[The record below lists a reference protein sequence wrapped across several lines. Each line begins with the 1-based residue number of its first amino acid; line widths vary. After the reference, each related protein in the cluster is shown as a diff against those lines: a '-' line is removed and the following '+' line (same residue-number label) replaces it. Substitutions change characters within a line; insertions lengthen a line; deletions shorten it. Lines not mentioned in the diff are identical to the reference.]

1 MGELRMPSLGADME
15 AGTLVAWHVRP
26 GDAVER
32 GAVVADVETEKG
44 IVEIEMWE
52 RGVVATLDVQ
62 PGTRVPVGTVLA
74 TTTPATAAPASL
86 PAAQAAAPAAPPPT
100 PVASPAPAPV
110 ASSPPGRLLATPGA
124 RQLAR
129 ERGLDLGA
137 ITGTGPHGSITRG
150 DVERAPGVAGAVP
163 PPPAAPEPQAA
174 VPAPRA
180 TPDGSAMRRAIA
192 AAMTRSKREIP
203 HYYLHA
209 DLDVEA
215 AARWL
220 ETANAARGVT
230 GRILFAAL
238 LLKATALAARE
249 VREVNGHWIDG
260 ELRPSAHVHLGVAVS
275 LRRGGLVAPAIHD
288 VDDKPLDVLQA
299 ALVDVVARARAGHLR
314 SSEMTDGTLTV
325 TNLGDLGVDGVFGV
339 IHPPQ
344 VALVGFGRVA
354 ERPWAERGMLGVR
367 RVVTATLS
375 ADHRASDGH
384 RGGTFLAAIGRL
396 LAEPEKL

>member
-32 GAVVADVETEKG
+32 GAVVADVETDKG

-74 TTTPATAAPASL
+74 TTTTIATAAP
-86 PAAQAAAPAAPPPT
+86 PAAAPLPAPQ
-100 PVASPAPAPV
+100 APAP
-110 ASSPPGRLLATPGA
+110 GRTRATPGA

-150 DVERAPGVAGAVP
+150 DVERAPGMAGAVP
-163 PPPAAPEPQAA
+163 PPPAPPEPQAA
-174 VPAPRA
+174 APAPRA

-238 LLKATALAARE
+238 LLRATALAARE
-249 VREVNGHWIDG
+249 VPEVNGHWIDG

-354 ERPWAERGMLGVR
+354 ERPWAEHGMLGVR

-384 RGGTFLAAIGRL
+384 RGGTFLAAIGRI